1 MKLADRLRPIHPSAT
16 FALNA
21 KAKALAATGVDVAS
35 LVAGE
40 PDFDTPDFVKDA
52 AVAALKSGF
61 TKYTASAGTAELRSA
76 ICDKLKNDNHLSFRP
91 EQILVSCGAKHS
103 FFNFC
108 QAAINPG
115 DEVIIFSPYWVSY
128 PDIVKLAGGLP
139 VIVETREEDQY
150 VPDPEA
156 LRRALSPR
164 TRALVIN
171 SPSNPTGAV
180 LSRAT
185 LESIA
190 AAVRRHE
197 CLIVSDDIYEKLLYQ
212 PEPFVNI
219 ANVAP
224 DLFERTVVINGMS
237 KAFAMTG
244 WRVGY
249 TAGPQPLINAMT
261 LVQDQS
267 TSNASSVSQ
276 KAAVMALRGP
286 TQALHEM
293 VAEFRTRRE
302 LCVSGLNA
310 VDGVRCRSPE
320 GAFYTFPSIRGL
332 FGRTFKNQ
340 RLTDSM
346 QVSATLLEDFQVAVV
361 PGLPFGAEGYLR
373 VSFATSRATIEK
385 GLARLGQFVSALK

>member
-16 FALNA
+16 MALNA

-40 PDFDTPDFVKDA
+40 PDFDTPDFVKEAGIA
-52 AVAALKSGF
+52 AIKSGF
-61 TKYTASAGTAELRSA
+61 TKYTASAGTPELRAA

-128 PDIVKLAGGLP
+128 PDMVKLAGGVP
-139 VIVETREEDQY
+139 VIVETGEEDQY

-180 LSRAT
+180 LSSAT
-185 LESIA
+185 LELIA

-197 CLIVSDDIYEKLLYQ
+197 CLIVSDDIYEKLLFQ

-219 ANVAP
+219 ANAAP

-249 TAGPQPLINAMT
+249 TAGPQPLIDAMS

-267 TSNASSVSQ
+267 TSNPSSISQ
-276 KAAVMALRGP
+276 KAAAAALRGP
-286 TQALHEM
+286 TQALREM
-293 VAEFRTRRE
+293 VAEFRARRE

-310 VDGVRCRSPE
+310 IDGVRCRSPE
-320 GAFYTFPSIRGL
+320 GAFYAFPSIRGL
-332 FGRTFKNQ
+332 LGRTYKGQ

-346 QVSATLLEDFQVAVV
+346 QVSGILLEDFQVAVV

-385 GLARLGQFVSALK
+385 GLARIGQFVSALK

>member
-1 MKLADRLRPIHPSAT
+1 MKLADRLRAIHPSAT
-16 FALNA
+16 LALAA

-52 AVAALKSGF
+52 GVSAIKTGF
-61 TKYTASAGTAELRSA
+61 TKYTASAGTPELRAA

-108 QAAINPG
+108 QAVINPG

-128 PDIVKLAGGLP
+128 PDIVKLAGGVP
-139 VIVETREEDQY
+139 VIVETREEDGY
-150 VPDPEA
+150 VPDPDA

-171 SPSNPTGAV
+171 SPCNPTGAV
-180 LSRAT
+180 FSSAT
-185 LESIA
+185 LETIA

-197 CLIVSDDIYEKLLYQ
+197 CLIVSDDIYEKLLFQ

-224 DLFERTVVINGMS
+224 DLLERTVVINGMS

-249 TAGPQPLINAMT
+249 TAAPQPLINAMS
-261 LVQDQS
+261 LVQDQT
-267 TSNASSVSQ
+267 TSNASSISQ
-276 KAAVMALRGP
+276 KAATAALRGP
-286 TQALHEM
+286 TEALREM
-293 VAEFRTRRE
+293 VAEFRARRE
-302 LCVSGLNA
+302 LCVSELNA
-310 VDGVRCRSPE
+310 IDGVHCRSPE
-320 GAFYTFPSIRGL
+320 GAFYVFPSIRGL

-346 QVSATLLEDFQVAVV
+346 QVSAILLEDFRVAVV

-373 VSFATSRATIEK
+373 ISFATARATIEK